1 MIRNNKRAKEWINM
15 PDVTFRFED
24 GNAVIVSAAK
34 GSNLLETARNATVVI
49 DAPCSGNGACG

>member
-1 MIRNNKRAKEWINM
+1 M

-34 GSNLLETARNATVVI
+34 GSNLLETARNANVVI
-49 DAPCSGNGACG
+49 DAPC